1 MEDLVVIEEML
12 AKKMIDAGMDFVQV
26 KYAVPRKIAELFKIS
41 SVQQQQ
47 PDLFQK
53 TKKIKRGSA
62 VNLFKVSK
70 LARQKLNRLV
80 LGSANYNGAKIII
93 ENFDVNQIVSKA
105 DLRKKWTEFDVS
117 EKFMTYGSGAMIT
130 AGILLPAEEVSK

>member
-47 PDLFQK
+47 PVVEK
-53 TKKIKRGSA
+53 TKKRKKGLP
-62 VNLFKVSK
+62 VYFFKISK
-70 LARQKLNRLV
+70 LARQRMNRLM
-80 LGSANYNGAKIII
+80 LGSSNYAAAKIII
-93 ENFDVNQIVSKA
+93 ENFDANEVLTKSDLQEKWAELGMSK
-105 DLRKKWTEFDVS
+105 
-117 EKFMTYGSGAMIT
+117 KFMVYGSGAMMK
-130 AGILLPAEEVSK
+130 AGILTSIDEVSK

>member
-47 PDLFQK
+47 PVVERA
-53 TKKIKRGSA
+53 KKRKRSLP
-62 VNLFKVSK
+62 VYFFKVSK
-70 LARQKLNRLV
+70 LARQRMNRLM
-80 LGSANYNGAKIII
+80 LGSSNYAAAKIII
-93 ENFDVNQIVSKA
+93 ENFDANEVVTKA
-105 DLRKKWTEFDVS
+105 ELQKKWEELGMS
-117 EKFMTYGSGAMIT
+117 KKFIVYGSGAMMK
-130 AGILLPAEEVSK
+130 AGILTSVDEVSK

>member
-1 MEDLVVIEEML
+1 MEDLVVIEEVL

-53 TKKIKRGSA
+53 TKKMKRGSA

>member
-47 PDLFQK
+47 PVVERI
-53 TKKIKRGSA
+53 TKRKRNLPVYFFKI
-62 VNLFKVSK
+62 SK
-70 LARQKLNRLV
+70 LARQRMNRLM
-80 LGSANYNGAKIII
+80 LGSSNYAAAKIII
-93 ENFDVNQIVSKA
+93 ENFDANQVLTKSDLQEKWAELGMSK
-105 DLRKKWTEFDVS
+105 
-117 EKFMTYGSGAMIT
+117 KFMVYGSGAMMK
-130 AGILLPAEEVSK
+130 AGILTSVDEVSK